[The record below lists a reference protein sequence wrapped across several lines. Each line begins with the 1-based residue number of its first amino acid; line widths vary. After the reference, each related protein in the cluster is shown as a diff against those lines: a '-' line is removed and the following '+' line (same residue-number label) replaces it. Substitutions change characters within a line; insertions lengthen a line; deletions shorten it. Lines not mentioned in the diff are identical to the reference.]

1 MKAGIRQQHSTTGET
16 PRRGRRLSGVSFVV
30 VVGLMGIIGFAFP
43 ETVFARENDPNP
55 TIKVQIYNYSQAS
68 PAILTG
74 AEREAGR
81 ILGKAGLRAVW
92 LECPVG
98 PSTASP
104 QGRCQKGPEATDIS
118 LRVLAAPVQN
128 KFQDTVFGFAVHPVL
143 ASVYYEYAMRR
154 AKSDD
159 AEFEV
164 PIILGCA
171 IAHEL
176 GHLLLGANSH
186 SDAGIMQ
193 PRWEPNQ
200 FRHLMTGTL
209 LFTNEQSTLMQ
220 EQARTRLVL
229 QTGNLDPGFI
239 PQRD

>member
-1 MKAGIRQQHSTTGET
+1 M
-16 PRRGRRLSGVSFVV
+16 
-30 VVGLMGIIGFAFP
+30 GLLGFAFP
-43 ETVFARENDPNP
+43 EAAFAADNDPSP
-55 TIKVQIYNYSQAS
+55 TITVQIYNYSQAS
-68 PAILTG
+68 PAVLAG

-81 ILGKAGLRAVW
+81 ILGAAGLRAVW

-98 PSTASP
+98 PSTTSP
-104 QGRCQKGPEATDIS
+104 QGPCEKAPDATDLR

-176 GHLLLGANSH
+176 GHLLLGSNSH

-193 PRWEPNQ
+193 PRWEPDQ
-200 FRHLMTGTL
+200 FRQLMMGTL
-209 LFTNEQSTLMQ
+209 LFTTAQSKLMR
-220 EQARTRLVL
+220 EQAQTRSRLRA
-229 QTGNLDPGFI
+229 GNPDPDLI